1 MKYLLRALTI
11 IPLLVLCSGCA
22 WQSRSETT
30 KQDRITFQAQVPMAT
45 AEGVKVVPVT
55 GTIRRTGTEEE
66 SRREAPD
73 TEAIAALIQERVTQG
88 LATIGAAGVGGG
100 FPWANVVGGI
110 GAAFT
115 AATTGY
121 LALKKREQM
130 RSPIPKREAV

>member
-1 MKYLLRALTI
+1 
-11 IPLLVLCSGCA
+11 
-22 WQSRSETT
+22 
-30 KQDRITFQAQVPMAT
+30 MAT

-66 SRREAPD
+66 SRREALD

-100 FPWANVVGGI
+100 FPWANVVGGV

-130 RSPIPKREAV
+130 RPQAQRKDGG

>member
-1 MKYLLRALTI
+1 MTMLLRILTI
-11 IPLLVLCSGCA
+11 IPLVVILGGCA

-30 KQDRITFQAQVPMAT
+30 RQDRITFQAQVPVAT

-73 TEAIAALIQERVTQG
+73 TEAIAALIQERITQG
-88 LATIGAAGVGGG
+88 MATISAAGLGGG
-100 FPWANVVGGI
+100 FPWTNVVGGV

-130 RSPIPKREAV
+130 RPQAQRKDVA